1 MKEITKEN
9 IEKTLT
15 ALRKNQMQAYYC
27 ATKEE
32 ARAKV
37 AELLQKGD
45 TVTHGGSVT
54 LAQCDIPSL
63 LRNGDYTYLDRSQ
76 EGLTR
81 EQIEEIY
88 RKAFFSDVYLT
99 SSNAIT
105 ENGMLFN
112 VDGNAN
118 RVAALLFG
126 PKSVIVVAGIN
137 KIVADLDEAFD
148 RLRTIA
154 SPKNTQRLN
163 CQTYCA
169 KTGECISCKNPDSQ
183 LGDGCFSEQRI
194 CCSYTVCS
202 FQRKKDRIK
211 VILVGEELG
220 Y

>member
-1 MKEITKEN
+1 MKDISKET
-9 IEKTLT
+9 IERTIA
-15 ALRKNQMQAYYC
+15 ALQKNQMQACYC

-32 ARAKV
+32 AKAKV
-37 AELLQKGD
+37 AELLHKGD

-54 LAQCDIPSL
+54 LAQCGIPDL
-63 LRNGDYTYLDRSQ
+63 LKSGDYTYLDRSQ

-81 EQIEEIY
+81 EQVEEIY

-105 ENGMLFN
+105 ESGMLFN

-118 RVAALLFG
+118 RVAAMIYG
-126 PKSVIVVAGIN
+126 PKSVIVIAGVN
-137 KIVADLDEAFD
+137 KIVADIQEAFY

-154 SPKNTQRLN
+154 APQNTQRLH
-163 CQTYCA
+163 CETYCA
-169 KTGECISCKNPDSQ
+169 KTGRCVSLQKEGSQ
-183 LGDGCFSEQRI
+183 LGEGCFSEQRI
-194 CCSYTVCS
+194 CCSYAVCS
-202 FQRKKDRIK
+202 FQRQKNRIK

>member
-1 MKEITKEN
+1 MKTISQET
-9 IEKTLT
+9 IEKTLA

-37 AELLQKGD
+37 AELLQKCD
-45 TVTHGGSVT
+45 VVTHGGSVT

-63 LRNGDYTYLDRSQ
+63 LRSGDYTYLDRSQ

-81 EQIEEIY
+81 EQVEEIY

-99 SSNAIT
+99 SSNAVT

-126 PKSVIVVAGIN
+126 PASVIVVAGIN
-137 KIVADLDEAFD
+137 KIVKDIDEAFD
-148 RLRTIA
+148 RLRTTA
-154 SPKNTQRLN
+154 APLNTQRLH

-169 KTGECISCKNPDSQ
+169 KAGECVSLKKAGSKM
-183 LGDGCFSEQRI
+183 GDGCLSEQRI

>member
-1 MKEITKEN
+1 MDNITQETIN
-9 IEKTLT
+9 KTLA
-15 ALRKNQMQAYYC
+15 ALQKNQMQAFYC

-32 ARAKV
+32 AKAKV

-54 LAQCDIPSL
+54 LAQCGIPEL

-81 EQIEEIY
+81 EQVEEIY
-88 RKAFFSDVYLT
+88 RKAFFSDVYLM

-105 ENGMLFN
+105 ESGTLFN

-118 RVAALLFG
+118 RVAALLYG
-126 PKSVIVVAGIN
+126 PKSVIVIAGIN
-137 KIVADLDEAFD
+137 KIVSNIDEAFD
-148 RLRTIA
+148 RLRTTA
-154 SPKNTQRLN
+154 APKNTQRLH

-169 KTGECISCKNPDSQ
+169 KTGKCVSLQKADSQ
-183 LGDGCFSEQRI
+183 IGDGCFSEQRV

-202 FQRKKDRIK
+202 FQRQKDRIK